1 MPILEVHDGQRR
13 QLQDIANSIARAKKI
28 AVVAGAGIS
37 TNCGIP
43 VRYSQALLTASSLG
57 SGSYADQWTQ
67 DFRSENGLYSL
78 IQSQHHS
85 AAASSISSSSRTSSP
100 SDPSNLSLPH
110 QTIKGKDLF
119 DCNIWK
125 DPLSTSTFYKFISS
139 FRQKIREEVKTTSPT
154 HKFIRTLRDTRKL
167 VRCYTQNIDGL
178 EAREG
183 LCTDM
188 ARGKGN
194 RARFKRKV
202 LERPR
207 STAPILPESDRDGG
221 CEVVQ
226 LHGELS
232 DLRCTL
238 CQKTCSWE
246 EGGLEATLLSG
257 EAPSCRACLTA
268 DRSRRDRG
276 KRGTAVGKLRP
287 NIVLYGEEHPC
298 ADLLSAITTHDL
310 GLAPDVLLVLGTSL
324 RVHGLKVLVK
334 EFAKAV
340 HAKAGGKGKVVFVNL
355 SKPAESVWNGVID
368 YHVAMDCDA
377 WVGDLRIRRPD
388 VWQQQGELELQVSK
402 NVNARQAKRTGS
414 SKGQP
419 HYAAEEDKENT
430 QYTYSSFN
438 PDLDPSQPIRQL
450 PAPLSKPLK
459 RTHPSPP
466 TETPRKRIRQLPTPP
481 SSSHKPLFSPPL
493 LFTLDSNPSPSTP
506 SKRRK
511 PTIAVWEDADSSP
524 RHEIPDSEEDK
535 EAMLVFSPARGS
547 LASMAG
553 GRKKPIRAVVSGRK
567 RKKTWLVKA

>member
-13 QLQDIANSIARAKKI
+13 QLQDIADSIAGAKKI
-28 AVVAGAGIS
+28 VVVTGAGIS

-43 VRYSQALLTASSLG
+43 VRYSQALLTTPSVG
-57 SGSYADQWTQ
+57 SGSYADQLTQ

-78 IQSQHHS
+78 IQPQHGS
-85 AAASSISSSSRTSSP
+85 AASSTSPPSRTTSLSKP
-100 SDPSNLSLPH
+100 FNLSLSH

-119 DCNIWK
+119 DCNLWK
-125 DPLSTSTFYKFISS
+125 SPLSTSTFYKFISS
-139 FRQKIREEVKTTSPT
+139 LRQRIREEIKTTSPT
-154 HKFIRTLRDTRKL
+154 HKFIKTLRDTRKL

-183 LCTDM
+183 LCSDM

-194 RARFKRKV
+194 RVRFTKKV

-207 STAPILPESDRDGG
+207 STAPILPGSDRDGG

-246 EGGLEATLLSG
+246 EDGLEATLLGGS
-257 EAPSCRACLTA
+257 APSCRACFAA
-268 DRSRRDRG
+268 DRSRRDQG
-276 KRGTAVGKLRP
+276 KRGTAIGKLRP
-287 NIVLYGEEHPC
+287 NIVLYGEEHPS
-298 ADLLSAITTHDL
+298 ADLLSTITTHDL
-310 GLAPDVLLVLGTSL
+310 GLAPDVLLILGTSL
-324 RVHGLKVLVK
+324 RIHGLKILVK

-355 SKPAESVWNGVID
+355 TKPAESVWNGVID

-388 VWQQQGELELQVSK
+388 VWQQQGELKLQVTK
-402 NVNARQAKRTGS
+402 DVNARPAKRIGS
-414 SKGQP
+414 SKGQTQL
-419 HYAAEEDKENT
+419 AAEEDKENT
-430 QYTYSSFN
+430 HYTDTSFH
-438 PDLDPSQPIRQL
+438 PDLDPSKPILQL
-450 PAPLSKPLK
+450 PGPLSKSFI
-459 RTHPSPP
+459 RTHPSAP

-481 SSSHKPLFSPPL
+481 SSTHKPLFSPPPL
-493 LFTLDSNPSPSTP
+493 LTLNSNPAPSTP

-511 PTIAVWEDADSSP
+511 TSIAVWEDVDASQ
-524 RHEIPDSEEDK
+524 RHEIPDSEED
-535 EAMLVFSPARGS
+535 EESIIVSSPARGI

-553 GRKKPIRAVVSGRK
+553 GRQKPTGAVMVGRK
-567 RKKTWLVKA
+567 RKRKTSLVEA